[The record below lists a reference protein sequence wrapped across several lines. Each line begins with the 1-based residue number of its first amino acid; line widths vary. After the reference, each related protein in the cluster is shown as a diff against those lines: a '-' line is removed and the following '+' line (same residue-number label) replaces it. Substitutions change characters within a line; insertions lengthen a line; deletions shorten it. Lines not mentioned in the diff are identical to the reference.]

1 MGFISWR
8 LGFGCLAILSDK
20 HQRHG
25 LSADPILR
33 IKLRARSQDR
43 ASAVLGRLGKTL
55 ATMIKPLFGAQ
66 DEEWVTMTGRY
77 ILNMGALEMATRL
90 LIARITGGDSD
101 PIFADDLS
109 ARIGFIRKRFPRDD
123 IARHAWGM
131 NVFAVAVKHT
141 SFRNIVAHSPLAI
154 SGEPDGTY
162 KIQGI
167 MDVTPKSKDTIAQ
180 LVSLEE
186 LKGRVNESA
195 ATARGLLEMQ
205 VDFPEK
211 AHGG

>member
-1 MGFISWR
+1 
-8 LGFGCLAILSDK
+8 
-20 HQRHG
+20 
-25 LSADPILR
+25 
-33 IKLRARSQDR
+33 
-43 ASAVLGRLGKTL
+43 
-55 ATMIKPLFGAQ
+55 
-66 DEEWVTMTGRY
+66 MTGRY

-90 LIARITGGDSD
+90 LIARITGGDSN

-109 ARIGFIRKRFPRDD
+109 ARIGFIRKLFPRDD
-123 IARHAWGM
+123 KARHAWGM
-131 NVFAVAVKHT
+131 NVFEVAIKHT

-205 VDFPEK
+205 ADFPGK
-211 AHGG
+211 AHT